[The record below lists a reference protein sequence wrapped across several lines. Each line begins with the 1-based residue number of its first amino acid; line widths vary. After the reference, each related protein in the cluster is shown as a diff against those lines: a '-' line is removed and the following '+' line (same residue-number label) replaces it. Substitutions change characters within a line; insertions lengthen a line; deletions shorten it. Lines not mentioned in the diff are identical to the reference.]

1 MRHAQSKSRAGERA
15 CLNLSLP
22 AELLEHLRQRA
33 EMLKITAPELARRLL
48 RQGLEEIERE
58 ELDRRL
64 VHGYQELAAENRRLL
79 EEFFA
84 IDREGWEAEGIR
96 SIPA

>member
-1 MRHAQSKSRAGERA
+1 MRHARSKGGAGARAR
-15 CLNLSLP
+15 LNLSLP

-33 EMLKITAPELARRLL
+33 EVLKITAPELARRLL

-64 VHGYQELAAENRRLL
+64 VRGYQELAAENRRLL
-79 EEFFA
+79 EEFSA
-84 IDREGWEAEGIR
+84 IDREGWEAEEV
-96 SIPA
+96 P